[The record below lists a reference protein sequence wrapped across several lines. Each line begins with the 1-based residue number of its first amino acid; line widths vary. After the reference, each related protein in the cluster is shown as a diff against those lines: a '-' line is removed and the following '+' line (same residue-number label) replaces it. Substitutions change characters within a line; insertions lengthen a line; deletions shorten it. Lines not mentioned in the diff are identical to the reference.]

1 MRILHLCN
9 KVPFPGRDGSSI
21 AMEALIRLEAAL
33 GHEVHVIA
41 LNTEKHWVE
50 APQAPF
56 AHVVLEAIPVR
67 TAPHW
72 TTALRNLGTR
82 QSYYASRFWDPKVAQ
97 RIAECASRA
106 DLVVIDSLFMA
117 VYLDVLGSAPR
128 ILRAHNV
135 EHAIWLRG
143 LREEPL
149 LKRAYVALQAARL
162 ARWEREV
169 AQHVDRIWTISE
181 EDRAWF
187 IQHSTCPTTAIPCS
201 ADAAN
206 GPWIFSGAASPLAY
220 HLGAL
225 DWTPN
230 VRGMQW
236 FLDEVVPH
244 LRHAQVDVFSRQWPF
259 APAQLPVRYRSEACT
274 EFENYGLF
282 LAPIRSGSGMRIKL
296 LEAMMRGKAIVT
308 TSLGAEGLKAEHGTH
323 LLLADS
329 AADFAAALDLL
340 ATDEARRTAMG
351 RAAADHAR
359 AHFADEVVAQRVAR
373 DLATFT
379 P

>member
-1 MRILHLCN
+1 MKILHLCN

-21 AMEALIRLEAAL
+21 AMEALVRLESGL
-33 GHEVHVIA
+33 GHDVHVIA

-50 APQAPF
+50 GPRSPF
-56 AHVVLEAIPVR
+56 ANVTLEAVPVR

-72 TTALRNLGTR
+72 TTALSNLFSA
-82 QSYYASRFWDPKVAQ
+82 QSYYASRFWDAQVAQ
-97 RIAECASRA
+97 RIAVLAAQS

-117 VYLDVLGSAPR
+117 VYLPVLGSAPR

-135 EHAIWLRG
+135 EHAIWQRG
-143 LREEPL
+143 LSEEPL
-149 LKRAYVALQAARL
+149 VRRAYVALQAARL
-162 ARWEREV
+162 ARWERGV
-169 AQHVDRIWTISE
+169 AQHVDRIWTISD
-181 EDRAWF
+181 EDRLWF
-187 IQHSTCPTTAIPCS
+187 TEHGNAAGSTIPCS
-201 ADAAN
+201 ADSAV
-206 GPWIFSGAASPLAY
+206 WRYSGAESPLAY

-230 VRGMQW
+230 VRGMKW
-236 FLDEVVPH
+236 FLDDVVPQ
-244 LRHAQVDVFSRQWPF
+244 LQHARVDVFSRQWPF
-259 APAQLPVRYRSEACT
+259 EPAQHPVRYRAEASPDFQ
-274 EFENYGLF
+274 EYGLF

-308 TSLGAEGLKAEHGTH
+308 TSLGAEGLRAEHGTH
-323 LLLADS
+323 LVVADS
-329 AADFAAALDLL
+329 AVEFAAALDLL

-359 AHFADEVVAQRVAR
+359 AHFSDSVVAQRVAR

-379 P
+379 V